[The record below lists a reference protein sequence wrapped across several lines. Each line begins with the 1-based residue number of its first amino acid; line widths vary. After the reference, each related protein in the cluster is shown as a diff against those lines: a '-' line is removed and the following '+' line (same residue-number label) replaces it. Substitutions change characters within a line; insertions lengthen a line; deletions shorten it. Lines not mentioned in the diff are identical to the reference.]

1 MTLPDPADALPG
13 ADSRVRRAVAL
24 LTTSGAATDAVAAEL
39 VGLLEAA
46 GGPDVGNAARAAVER
61 AARERAAPPRAAL
74 GGAGPLTA
82 DAARHRVLTAAAR
95 LHRDATD
102 AITQALGGAPPARVE
117 FAVRVLTERRVGVRT
132 VLVLLA
138 GRELPDEGD
147 WQAALVDPA
156 P

>member
-1 MTLPDPADALPG
+1 MTLPEPADALPG

-24 LTTSGAATDAVAAEL
+24 LTAPDAAADAVVAEL

-61 AARERAAPPRAAL
+61 AALERATLHQASLQR
-74 GGAGPLTA
+74 AGPLTA
-82 DAARHRVLTAAAR
+82 AAARHRVLTAAAR
-95 LHRDATD
+95 LHRDATE
-102 AITQALGGAPPARVE
+102 AIARALGGAPPARVE
-117 FAVRVLTERRVGVRT
+117 FAVRVLAERRAGVRT

-138 GRELPDEGD
+138 GADLHEEGD
-147 WQAALVDPA
+147 WLAALVDPA